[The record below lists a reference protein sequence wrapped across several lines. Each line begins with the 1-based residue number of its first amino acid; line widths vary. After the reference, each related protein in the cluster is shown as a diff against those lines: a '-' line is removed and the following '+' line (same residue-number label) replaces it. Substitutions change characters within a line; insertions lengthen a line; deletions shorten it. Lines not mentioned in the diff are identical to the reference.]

1 MLEKIGNLAEN
12 LATNVG
18 VSRRGFLG
26 WAGRGA
32 LAVAGVLAV
41 GGIAKAG
48 IATVKPCCKPGGGCP
63 AGYICVNLNGGCSC
77 RPKPI

>member
-41 GGIAKAG
+41 GGIAQAAKG
-48 IATVKPCCKPGGGCP
+48 GLLCCGPSGRRCP
-63 AGYICVNLNGGCSC
+63 VGYVCVNC
-77 RPKPI
+77 RCARVKG

>member
-12 LATNVG
+12 VATNVG

-41 GGIAKAG
+41 GGIAKACTP
-48 IATVKPCCKPGGGCP
+48 AHKPCCKPGGGCP
-63 AGYICVNLNGGCSC
+63 YGSFCVTLSRGLCYC
-77 RPKPI
+77 RTR